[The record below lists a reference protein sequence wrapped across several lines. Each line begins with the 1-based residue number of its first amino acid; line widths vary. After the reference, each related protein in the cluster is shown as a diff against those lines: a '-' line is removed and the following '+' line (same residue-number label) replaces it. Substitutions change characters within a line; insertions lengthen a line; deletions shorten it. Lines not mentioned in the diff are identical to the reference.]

1 MNAVINE
8 LTPAQRALLHSSL
21 LYMKNNIKQE
31 FADIVLNGES
41 DLYMEFYTYTE
52 KQITDLLN
60 TLFAECFIDDME
72 FIQHFKAAYKA
83 KKETEKQSYQQPHKN
98 ILRVRRSSR

>member
-1 MNAVINE
+1 MNSVINE
-8 LTPAQRALLHSSL
+8 LTPPQRALLHSAL

-41 DLYMEFYTYTE
+41 DLYREFYTYTE
-52 KQITDLLN
+52 KQITELIN
-60 TLFAECFIDDME
+60 QLFAHCFIEDME

-83 KKETEKQSYQQPHKN
+83 KKELEKQMLPTATHKHFEG
-98 ILRVRRSSR
+98 